1 MAQIVQKQIYE
12 FDTLENV
19 PNDAYLILQT
29 QEGVTV
35 NTTKGFLLSESLSIS
50 GGSLQGNLI
59 VNGDLTIN
67 GNTTSINT
75 TELTVED
82 NIITL
87 NKNVTGIPSLD
98 AGLNV
103 NRGNETDASLIFNE
117 TNNRWELGVV
127 GDTSRI
133 LTEKDSNISRTE
145 LSNVTNS
152 IEIIDT
158 FSKYIGIGS
167 KWIVVI
173 DNGVDFRISEILS
186 TWDATNE
193 KITFTETSATD
204 IGDTTDVMFAVDITS
219 LSVNLLV
226 SINSGVWNF
235 KVQRT
240 VL

>member
-1 MAQIVQKQIYE
+1 M
-12 FDTLENV
+12 
-19 PNDAYLILQT
+19 
-29 QEGVTV
+29 
-35 NTTKGFLLSESLSIS
+35 
-50 GGSLQGNLI
+50 
-59 VNGDLTIN
+59 
-67 GNTTSINT
+67 
-75 TELTVED
+75 
-82 NIITL
+82 
-87 NKNVTGIPSLD
+87 
-98 AGLNV
+98 
-103 NRGNETDASLIFNE
+103 IFNE

>member
-29 QEGVTV
+29 QAGVTV

-75 TELTVED
+75 TELNVED
-82 NIITL
+82 NIINL
-87 NKNVTGIPSLD
+87 NKNVVGIPSLD

-103 NRGNETDASLIFNE
+103 TRGNETDARLIFNE

-226 SINSGVWNF
+226 SINSGAWNF